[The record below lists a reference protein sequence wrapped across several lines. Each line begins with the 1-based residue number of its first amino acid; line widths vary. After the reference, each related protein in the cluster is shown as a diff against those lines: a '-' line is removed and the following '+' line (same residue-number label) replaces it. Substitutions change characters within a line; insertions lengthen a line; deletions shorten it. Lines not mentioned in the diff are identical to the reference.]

1 MANTLRELTDG
12 YALNQLKLVAE
23 QLTNIGRL
31 DKSLSNNFT
40 FTNELLS
47 ANKAALQLKHA
58 LAESYNQRLGNIDLS
73 QFNKQ
78 LNLTGKTLSDY
89 QQELSM
95 IGVAGNKAFSDLAKS
110 VATAEKPLIGMG
122 KIANSL
128 WDTLGNTIKWQAS
141 SAIVQ
146 GVMKNVASA
155 TSYVKQLD
163 NSLNNIQIVTNQSS
177 AYMAEF
183 AKNANKAAQELN
195 TTTNEYAKASLIYYQ
210 QGLDNKQVQDRVATT
225 IKLANV
231 SGQSAKVVSDQL
243 TAVWNNFYNG
253 SKNLEFYADAM
264 AALGA
269 TTASSSSEIA
279 KGLEKFA
286 AIADSTGLSF
296 EYASSALATV
306 VANTRQSADSVG
318 TSFRTLFSR
327 LQGLSLGETLD
338 DGTTLNKYSK
348 ALLSV
353 GVNIKEAN
361 GDLKNMDTIL
371 TELGSKWQSLA
382 QDEKVALA
390 QTVGGARNY
399 TGLMSLM
406 DNWDDFTTNL
416 KTAQTAQGTLQRQ
429 ADVYAKSWEAASAH
443 VRAASES
450 IYSNLLNDN
459 FIKGVTNLYGS
470 FLGGVGQIM
479 NNLGGAKGTFAGIT
493 SLLTQHI
500 FKDKVPGLIAST
512 GETLMGFTSRGS
524 ERLEA
529 RRREALDALTANTNI
544 SAYQDVNTIY
554 ADQMRNTVKRQQAY
568 DKAVEQGRIR
578 SYDIPIYQQLFQN
591 IDNQKNQAIEQAETA
606 AKNKANAAVDDV
618 YLERAMK
625 TGIAQSRFS
634 DEENKAYLGGLIQQK
649 GLQEDQVRKRQ
660 AELDEVKAQR
670 EGAMQA
676 KQDAMDQRRQLQND
690 SENIRVEVGKARNAM
705 DQARSAYNQA
715 VQDYGQ
721 NSHEAQVAAGQLG
734 QATKTYNQVNSQHE
748 SIIERYMQAD
758 ERVET
763 YDTALREH
771 LEPAVR
777 KKQLEYDAA
786 SHKLEDIRGDI
797 DYTQANINLRAQDS
811 SLLTGYY
818 IDSNGQRHEDNPIGE
833 QIKEARANANRA
845 VSLEQL
851 AKDLGFGQDMS
862 GDAGNTIRRQ
872 AASTIME
879 LVTGADASKLQELF
893 GTELGQAIS
902 LQGTAIAQFVNFN
915 KGKDEKFDQYQD
927 RLKKELED
935 VFTSE
940 DGGDLLS
947 VLSDLAL
954 EGSLQ
959 ASNDSQENIANLR
972 ALSNRLIDSKLPGGQ
987 RIAQLLDN
995 ISGNT
1000 EEYQAIRAR
1009 GGAEQAEESLLQQ
1022 IKGGFKELSKPEQI
1036 AKSIGLI
1043 SNLGMTVSTAEQ
1055 TIHAFSDETATAGD
1069 KLGSFGTLLA
1079 SGYSTYRSMAES
1091 SEALFNGTK
1100 FKDIISR
1107 GENGKL
1113 KFTNPLT
1120 GLGMANLAMV
1130 GAMAVGTA
1138 AFKTVSAWRE
1148 NNTTQGRLTQI
1159 SNDYAAQQQTIA
1171 EKRSDKEQLD
1181 VITDE
1186 YNKQISILRD
1196 SLEGSSEYFSTQ
1208 AEANSIA
1215 GNLISRYNLEYGKD
1229 YNVQNGTMVIGA
1241 DVYSRIAEQADQEY
1255 LEAVNQGAI
1264 LQQMQSYLSAQSTI
1278 DSVTNE
1284 TIRKE
1289 KVPGGYSRERG
1300 WYGNAQEVLQS
1311 YLDQNSTYLS
1321 AVGRQQSATRSIAEL
1336 AIQDLANKNNIELN
1350 DFVKSAFLN
1359 QEDLDEQVAQII
1371 KDVEHATI
1379 DGRWDSFAEW
1389 ISGKGFT
1396 SLDGKAPQSNGEI
1409 WDFLYDAGFVSGV
1422 KPEDERTLRAAIRG
1436 ALPEYYLQDQFIGIA
1451 DSISDEVKQAF
1462 SNYRSLTS
1470 EELGNR
1476 LQQYDF
1482 DSKYKEQLA
1491 NEVEKVQ
1498 SNLLAALSA
1507 NLSPEFLA
1515 ENNLRDDYLSQLID
1529 NYSLNELEQIS
1540 NYAIAGGS
1548 IFGNE
1553 VTQTILENLSSK
1565 RNTDVLKQLGKVNW
1579 DNTFSALSD
1588 INKLARNLGGSEN
1601 IYSDV
1606 LESAIDAM
1614 GGENGLFQKLYS
1626 SSGFQ
1631 DVLSKLTDQFDTM
1644 GSITTDYVVKLAS
1657 KNEELSSLLELGR
1670 SGYSGLNFNVG
1681 GFTKALNLIQGGTLR
1696 PGQVTSNLLSALSE
1710 GEYSEAVKQNGFA
1723 AVDNQNLGRSGTDL
1737 LDYFTNAQKAYLNAK
1752 SQDLVFDTPLRN
1764 VFDTMMPESV
1774 RNAYYEANAAAGGG
1788 ESFQQVMNRADLPQE
1803 VKDFLNST
1811 NKKGTKPV
1819 TTWAQVNNMYGA
1831 LIKGAGAAGD
1841 ITKVDVG
1848 GIDISSLPEE
1858 YQKLL
1863 NEENLSLEN
1872 YMKYAYGL
1880 SFANGNL
1887 NLLDTTGNKEYQYTT
1902 RETEEH
1908 LRKIFEA
1915 IGIRNASQLA
1925 SIHTAQLAESSG
1937 GAILRKND
1945 AKAAVDEII
1954 SNREPVIPD
1963 GKKVYTEA
1971 ELNAVWESYG
1981 TDTGFKT
1988 KQEMIDHIIGEN
2000 AILAPELDTDFW
2012 KNNGS
2017 DIAGIA
2023 NKFATA
2029 NKDYDNGITG
2039 GVDGFLSLMEQ
2050 VGAMKDGILDYDKF
2064 KEFMLSTGATEAD
2077 FDNLFTEDNWNT
2089 ILGDILSTTVTDKFG
2104 NQTSVRRRENESYED
2119 YQKRVAEVQRQGQ
2132 SDVFSYVGPDNTTY
2146 TIDDP
2151 LGIKRQHYHPG
2162 ENGEPGTWD
2171 KDWDPREK
2179 AIPTSAFI
2187 GQNGDT
2193 MGINPVTGEMMIY
2206 QDGKWINQSDLKP
2219 ESPQGGTTV
2228 DENGFSGTEGKFNSE
2243 TEQPTNPEDIRGT
2256 TVNENG
2262 FSGIGDKFNSQPEQP
2277 TNSLVDNDYVENKIE
2292 EKIDTLTPDDRSLGE
2307 RWADFTQ
2314 GIGNGLKTVAG
2325 TVIGT
2330 ILNPFG
2336 VKAEANIEEGKEA
2349 PFGNKPEAITDDTYN
2364 PTLGMTFS
2372 EWKAQKAQQEQQLQ
2386 QAQLEQ
2392 ESQRQAWQNYQDALS
2407 AENDFLAENG
2417 DFVTNPENARLAAW
2431 TAAAR
2436 ENPELLGA
2444 LYQNALN
2451 KGYTGDQFTQM
2462 YDYQGLH
2469 GATQSALSTAVGG
2482 IFNSKGVTAQQR
2494 FDFINNAYEKA
2505 QKDISS
2511 LTPFEKQ
2518 VLTMIGEIDE
2528 NTGTL
2533 VEHGEEEGDA
2543 ATRAKKNRQVDEE
2556 TGELVDE
2563 DGNPI
2568 EMPEGQQPQG
2578 GTGRGRDSGDAG
2590 VSGRGGNASD
2600 PSGMGA
2606 KTGADMRGT
2615 PAMSL
2620 FNQIIK
2626 DGGGAADLLGAGFAP
2641 EAVAE
2646 YYDSVNKVAEATGG
2660 KASGQNNAR
2669 LLAYASGKEGHI
2681 AITGELGPEL
2691 RVKSDGSMDILGKTG
2706 REYAWVEPGDRIYTA
2721 QQSAGI
2727 LKSNKIPGLEGLAK
2741 GINNFIPGYAP
2752 GDIVGGTNHTSSS
2765 SGGGGGGGGG
2775 EKSRGG
2781 GGGAAAEK
2789 DPRYDPKTLK
2799 IRDVL
2804 ERYYTILQQIDNIT
2818 KAVERFS
2825 KVADRAWGRERIRAI
2840 EQQNEMQQK
2849 QYEAQK
2855 KYIAEIEEY
2864 LDTDQSALTTM
2875 IQEFVTGWNEAAES
2889 NEEMEKISWA
2899 GAQYDENGVLTNYRE
2914 FVEKLTE
2921 QYNQNAASANQE
2933 TQYKFQ
2939 EQLKDIQMYTDTL
2952 NLYEEQKDALEDIK
2966 NAILDAA
2973 VKTISYEVEY
2983 KLELSGDADRIL
2995 NFQAD
3000 KYKDDVYQA
3009 AKYLELL
3016 DKRADETRKNLVSV
3030 QDGIFKTLGTYAGEA
3045 MRTGA
3050 MHDLEELGIYGTE
3063 QFKLNEELT
3072 DADEEETEEARL
3084 DRLRKVSTKVNEW
3097 LEQLRKKNADAAAEI
3112 DKMITHSEEE
3122 GQEDIIT
3129 NYEEVIRRL
3138 NAQVDYT
3145 AVRAKVDE
3153 WLEELR
3159 GKNAEAA
3166 AEIDKIV
3173 QRNEAGEIINYR
3185 DVIERLNEE
3194 NVRLS
3199 DEAIAVLMEDQ
3210 DKFFEWM
3217 SDFRSNP
3224 GWVDFTTEHKDL
3236 LTNYMDQ
3243 IYQYLQSLQETY
3255 EQTIEQL
3262 GDSIKATSKQMDAAV
3277 DEFDYYGDVY
3287 KTFGNIV
3294 DLTNRHMTDVSQDFF
3309 DTLNNKSMDNAI
3321 NKIKGTV
3328 TNYHLLQNELAEVTK
3343 QYNEMQARANAATGE
3358 EQIYLQQSA
3367 DKLKEQLDIA
3377 NSQYEDAHK
3386 AFLSSWEDALS
3397 KMAENYKAAVEE
3409 ASRNFEQG
3417 FSPLFN
3423 TLALLQAQFDRE
3435 KALGDLYV
3443 DNYQR
3448 IHDLNKLNRDIQL
3461 SIDDTDNLK
3470 GKERLRDLQAEINQL
3485 QEDGND
3491 LSEYDL
3497 DILDKKYK
3505 LELARQALED
3515 AKDAKSMVR
3524 LARDNNGNWSYVYTA
3539 NQDDVEKAE
3548 QDYEDAIREMEQAN
3562 EDYIDN
3568 IQDQILQVQQEA
3580 QQAILALQ
3588 PEDFA
3593 TYEDYL
3599 AAVNNIQ
3606 NSMYQTLDFLRSQL
3620 NNAFGNNEWLDP
3632 YIVDRYGVNDHDL
3645 TTDFGDTTLAGLL
3658 DNPDIDKA
3666 MKKAKQNFEDTLK
3679 KPVLDAFIE
3688 YSERQDEVYKAAEH
3702 DIATIGKDFQD
3713 EMESIADSSDYQV
3726 KVVENLSQRVQ
3737 DAFNDMAAVVD
3748 EKTKKHLDEV
3758 DELVN
3763 RYEKLVEALTEVK
3776 RLSGENLPAGM
3787 TQEIGTT
3794 DTWREIEDLENL
3806 LKENGHIRVLEDLTN
3821 LNKEDVVYRD
3831 EKLKDA
3837 TEKIDEWI
3845 AALGD
3850 ATSDIAEG
3858 IERNDAG
3865 QITNYKDIVQKLAGI
3880 EQTDENK
3887 ETLKN
3892 IKKWKEKD
3900 DASVLMDDH
3909 QVLTDE
3915 GLWTYLVAGDD
3926 YTKQYLKDKI
3936 DNAAKNGAI
3945 DVGADVDETEKAKVE
3960 DYLKLHGIVYVKW
3973 DGGLEKFESLD
3984 DWLAWYDKHKYV
3996 APSSDGGGGNAYSW
4010 GTQAFSKSD
4019 YNWAP
4024 GTTAG
4029 FTWDTGGFTGH
4040 WQSADT
4046 GMYTGEWPSGSV
4058 RRNGR
4063 LAWLHQ
4069 KELVLNAHDTENF
4082 LDAMEIVRQLDNLTN
4097 WMSNGLGDLMMPNV
4111 STETSELEQNV
4122 HIEAEFPNVTNHSE
4136 IEQAFNNLVNMASQY
4151 ANRK

>member
-12 YALNQLKLVAE
+12 YALNQLRLVAE

-58 LAESYNQRLGNIDLS
+58 LAESYNQRFGNIDLS

-95 IGVAGNKAFSDLAKS
+95 IGITGNKAFNDLARS
-110 VATAEKPLIGMG
+110 IATAEKPLLGMG

-141 SAIVQ
+141 STIVQ
-146 GVMKNVASA
+146 GVMKDVASA

-459 FIKGVTNLYGS
+459 FIKGIANLYGD
-470 FLGGVGQIM
+470 FLGQIGQLTT
-479 NNLGGAKGTFAGIT
+479 NLGGAKGTFAGIT

-500 FKDKVPGLIAST
+500 FRDKVPGLIAST

-529 RRREALDALTANTNI
+529 RRQEALTALTTNTNI
-544 SAYQDVNTIY
+544 STYQEVN
-554 ADQMRNTVKRQQAY
+554 QAY
-568 DKAVEQGRIR
+568 AKQMQGTLNRQRDFDKAVEQGRIA
-578 SYDIPIYQQLFQN
+578 SYEVPIYQQLFQN
-591 IDNQKNQAIEQAETA
+591 IDAQKNQAIEQTETA
-606 AKNKANAAVDDV
+606 ARNKANAAVSDA

-676 KQDAMDQRRQLQND
+676 KQDAMDHRRQLQND
-690 SENIRVEVGKARNAM
+690 SENIRVEVDKARSAM
-705 DQARSAYNQA
+705 DQARTAYNQA

-748 SIIERYMQAD
+748 SIIDQYMQVD
-758 ERVET
+758 ERIQT

-777 KKQLEYDAA
+777 KKQSEYDAA
-786 SHKLEDIRGDI
+786 NHKLEGILGDI

-818 IDSNGQRHEDNPIGE
+818 VDSNGQRHESNPIGE
-833 QIKEARANANRA
+833 QIKEARTNVNRA

-851 AKDLGFGQDMS
+851 AKDLGFGQDMT
-862 GDAGNTIRRQ
+862 GDAGDMVRRQ

-879 LVTGADASKLQELF
+879 LVTGADASKLQEMF
-893 GTELGQAIS
+893 GTEIGQAIS
-902 LQGTAIAQFVNFN
+902 LQGTALTQSVDFS
-915 KGKDEKFDQYQD
+915 KKKDEDFNQYQE
-927 RLKKELED
+927 RLKQELMD

-940 DGGDLLS
+940 EGGDLLS
-947 VLSDLAL
+947 VLSESILDA
-954 EGSLQ
+954 SIQ
-959 ASNDSQENIANLR
+959 ASGESKENIANLK

-987 RIAQLLDN
+987 QIADLIDG
-995 ISGNT
+995 IIGNT
-1000 EEYQAIRAR
+1000 EEYQAVRAR
-1009 GGAEQAEESLLQQ
+1009 GGVEQAEESIGQR
-1022 IKGGFKELSKPEQI
+1022 IGSAVRELSKPEQI

-1043 SNLGMTVSTAEQ
+1043 SNLGMTVSTVEQ
-1055 TIHAFSDETATAGD
+1055 TFHTLTDETATTGQKMGA
-1069 KLGSFGTLLA
+1069 FGTAIA
-1079 SGYSTYRSMAES
+1079 SGYSTFKSISDNAKDLFTLKDES
-1091 SEALFNGTK
+1091 AGFK
-1100 FKDIISR
+1100 FGNIKGLS
-1107 GENGKL
+1107 N
-1113 KFTNPLT
+1113 
-1120 GLGMANLAMV
+1120 LGMGNLIAM

-1138 AFKTVSAWRE
+1138 AFQVGKTAYQNYSLNGRIQSGIEQYA
-1148 NNTTQGRLTQI
+1148 TQ
-1159 SNDYAAQQQTIA
+1159 SQTIA
-1171 EKRSDKEQLD
+1171 DKRTNYEQLD

-1186 YNKQISILRD
+1186 YNKQVTELRN
-1196 SLEGSSEYFSTQ
+1196 SLQGSSDYFRAQ
-1208 AEANSIA
+1208 AEINTIV
-1215 GNLISRYNLEYGKD
+1215 GNMVKQYNLEYGKD
-1229 YNVQNGTMVIGA
+1229 YTIRDGTMIVDA
-1241 DVYSRIAEQADQEY
+1241 ASQERIREQAEQEY
-1255 LEAVNQGAI
+1255 LDAVNQGNI
-1264 LQQMQSYLSAQSTI
+1264 LQAKNTFLAAQQVAEREYKKATSEAWGTPEGISYDEFGSPIINDAYIQGQLQENSIYQAAIAKQKSAAR
-1278 DSVTNE
+1278 N
-1284 TIRKE
+1284 
-1289 KVPGGYSRERG
+1289 
-1300 WYGNAQEVLQS
+1300 
-1311 YLDQNSTYLS
+1311 
-1321 AVGRQQSATRSIAEL
+1321 IAEL
-1336 AIQDLANKNNIELN
+1336 SLANLANENNIEIN
-1350 DFVKSAFLN
+1350 DFIKSAFLN
-1359 QEDLDEQVAQII
+1359 NDNLDDIVTEVIKEVEQG
-1371 KDVEHATI
+1371 T
-1379 DGRWDSFAEW
+1379 
-1389 ISGKGFT
+1389 
-1396 SLDGKAPQSNGEI
+1396 LDGFWNNFASIVSFKGSTSIQSIEALSGLNNEEI
-1409 WDFLYDAGFVSGV
+1409 WDVLATQGLVHGEKPKGDELKAALNGVLPQYVLREYLQSFIDDNNLKDISSYFDNYMQFTSSQLSDAINTHLMQDNGMYN
-1422 KPEDERTLRAAIRG
+1422 AAIQSLTQQVTNIQG
-1436 ALPEYYLQDQFIGIA
+1436 NLLSALSNNLSEDWLQSNDLIN
-1451 DSISDEVKQAF
+1451 SDEFK
-1462 SNYRSLTS
+1462 SLI
-1470 EELGNR
+1470 E
-1476 LQQYDF
+1476 
-1482 DSKYKEQLA
+1482 
-1491 NEVEKVQ
+1491 
-1498 SNLLAALSA
+1498 
-1507 NLSPEFLA
+1507 
-1515 ENNLRDDYLSQLID
+1515 
-1529 NYSLNELEQIS
+1529 NYSLNQLQDIS
-1540 NYAIAGGS
+1540 NYIITSGT
-1548 IFGNE
+1548 IFGNK
-1553 VTQTILENLSSK
+1553 TAQTIFEQLSSGQ
-1565 RNTDVLKQLGKVNW
+1565 NTKTLQQLSKINW
-1579 DNTFSALSD
+1579 DNTFSALGD
-1588 INKLARNLGGSEN
+1588 INKLARNLGGYDN
-1601 IYSDV
+1601 IYSEV
-1606 LESAIDAM
+1606 LQSAINELGAE
-1614 GGENGLFQKLYS
+1614 GGIFEQLYN
-1626 SSGFQ
+1626 SSGFSK
-1631 DVLSKLTDQFDTM
+1631 VLDSLTAQFDTM
-1644 GSITTDYVVKLAS
+1644 GEITTGYVVKLS
-1657 KNEELSSLLELGR
+1657 QKNEELNNVLSLGASGYAGLNINAAGLASAFNLINSGKLTREQMTSGVLSSLSTTHQLEAEK
-1670 SGYSGLNFNVG
+1670 Y
-1681 GFTKALNLIQGGTLR
+1681 KAFD
-1696 PGQVTSNLLSALSE
+1696 V
-1710 GEYSEAVKQNGFA
+1710 
-1723 AVDNQNLGRSGTDL
+1723 VDNQDLGRSGTDL
-1737 LDYFTNAQKAYLNAK
+1737 LEYFSNAQKAYINAK
-1752 SQDLVFDTPLRN
+1752 SQDLTYDTPLQNIFR
-1764 VFDTMMPESV
+1764 TLMPTYV
-1774 RNAYYEANAAAGGG
+1774 RDAYIEANQGGNG
-1788 ESFQQVMNRADLPQE
+1788 LSFTQIMDSDKIPDS
-1803 VKDFLNST
+1803 VKEFLGHT

-1819 TTWAQVNNMYGA
+1819 TTWSEVLDMYGGFIHDSTLTGDEAWKA
-1831 LIKGAGAAGD
+1831 LGFDPNNLPELRPDQQAYFDKNGYTLETIANAMF
-1841 ITKVDVG
+1841 
-1848 GIDISSLPEE
+1848 GIDFS
-1858 YQKLL
+1858 Q
-1863 NEENLSLEN
+1863 
-1872 YMKYAYGL
+1872 
-1880 SFANGNL
+1880 GNL
-1887 NLLDTTGNKEYQYTT
+1887 WLNDTTGNNTYGYNTKQTIDNIT
-1902 RETEEH
+1902 
-1908 LRKIFEA
+1908 KIFSTMMPKEQA
-1915 IGIRNASQLA
+1915 QNLA
-1925 SIHTAQLAESSG
+1925 QIFTAHVGESSG
-1937 GAILRKND
+1937 GTILQEND
-1945 AKAAVDEII
+1945 AKAAIKDLKTQEPTSGGKRMYSQATLDALWWENSYFYNQMYQGGTEEERKAAFIKDITSGNGVIAPTLDE
-1954 SNREPVIPD
+1954 
-1963 GKKVYTEA
+1963 
-1971 ELNAVWESYG
+1971 
-1981 TDTGFKT
+1981 
-1988 KQEMIDHIIGEN
+1988 
-2000 AILAPELDTDFW
+2000 DFW
-2012 KNNGS
+2012 KNNKGNGLISEIGEEYFKANGWTFS
-2017 DIAGIA
+2017 DETTAFNRLLRDFGVIDTKDGAGKSLNFNKLQELVTFLGGTDQDLQNLIDSNDELGEYFNGRTLTTSFTDNFGVNHTVEKGA
-2023 NKFATA
+2023 NESTQKYIDRITREQNQA
-2029 NKDYDNGITG
+2029 NKDT
-2039 GVDGFLSLMEQ
+2039 
-2050 VGAMKDGILDYDKF
+2050 
-2064 KEFMLSTGATEAD
+2064 
-2077 FDNLFTEDNWNT
+2077 
-2089 ILGDILSTTVTDKFG
+2089 
-2104 NQTSVRRRENESYED
+2104 
-2119 YQKRVAEVQRQGQ
+2119 
-2132 SDVFSYVGPDNTTY
+2132 FSYVDKEGKTQQIY
-2146 TIDDP
+2146 DP
-2151 LGIKRQHYHPG
+2151 LGIYRRNFQQDSEGNVTWGHTD
-2162 ENGEPGTWD
+2162 ENGEWVEGPNPDEVPVNIAVDSDGNVYGVSQTGKVLVQDNSGQWTV
-2171 KDWDPREK
+2171 REK
-2179 AIPTSAFI
+2179 KSTS
-2187 GQNGDT
+2187 
-2193 MGINPVTGEMMIY
+2193 
-2206 QDGKWINQSDLKP
+2206 SKP
-2219 ESPQGGTTV
+2219 E
-2228 DENGFSGTEGKFNSE
+2228 
-2243 TEQPTNPEDIRGT
+2243 PEP
-2256 TVNENG
+2256 E
-2262 FSGIGDKFNSQPEQP
+2262 QPEQEP
-2277 TNSLVDNDYVENKIE
+2277 EQPEPEHEQPEGKTSGAPPLSNAISNPNAPLAGLFISKTEEEQAAEEEADRLIKEQAEKEKQQKEAERQTQIQAEKEAKAFNDDAEQTRIEIQKRQEIQRREEEKQQREAEKEAERAAIEQQQREIE
-2292 EKIDTLTPDDRSLGE
+2292 EEAERAALTASMPPSEYAKYKAWVEAGGSGKAIDWQYEKRTAEGPQAPEVGE
-2307 RWADFTQ
+2307 KETKEKEPSNKEMREFLKE
-2314 GIGNGLKTVAG
+2314 NGYTSA
-2325 TVIGT
+2325 T
-2330 ILNPFG
+2330 INT
-2336 VKAEANIEEGKEA
+2336 AMREEGVSLKDLYQRVNSALTET
-2349 PFGNKPEAITDDTYN
+2349 NKQLKGINENTNATAENTGDFVQEQQD
-2364 PTLGMTFS
+2364 
-2372 EWKAQKAQQEQQLQ
+2372 QQEQKTTDKAIGKDQTKGKD
-2386 QAQLEQ
+2386 
-2392 ESQRQAWQNYQDALS
+2392 SK
-2407 AENDFLAENG
+2407 
-2417 DFVTNPENARLAAW
+2417 
-2431 TAAAR
+2431 
-2436 ENPELLGA
+2436 
-2444 LYQNALN
+2444 N
-2451 KGYTGDQFTQM
+2451 KDIFGNTGNTTIINEGSGSDSGGE
-2462 YDYQGLH
+2462 DGW
-2469 GATQSALSTAVGG
+2469 SGG
-2482 IFNSKGVTAQQR
+2482 ITTSPFGKTK
-2494 FDFINNAYEKA
+2494 FDFTKIGLGIGSAFGIGAKIGEGKGTN
-2505 QKDISS
+2505 QKVTGKSYDSGGKKVDSGSGGGKIEVSW
-2511 LTPFEKQ
+2511 KQ
-2518 VLTMIGEIDE
+2518 V
-2528 NTGTL
+2528 
-2533 VEHGEEEGDA
+2533 
-2543 ATRAKKNRQVDEE
+2543 
-2556 TGELVDE
+2556 
-2563 DGNPI
+2563 
-2568 EMPEGQQPQG
+2568 
-2578 GTGRGRDSGDAG
+2578 
-2590 VSGRGGNASD
+2590 
-2600 PSGMGA
+2600 
-2606 KTGADMRGT
+2606 
-2615 PAMSL
+2615 
-2620 FNQIIK
+2620 
-2626 DGGGAADLLGAGFAP
+2626 
-2641 EAVAE
+2641 
-2646 YYDSVNKVAEATGG
+2646 
-2660 KASGQNNAR
+2660 ASGQNNAR

-2681 AITGELGPEL
+2681 AVTGELGPEL
-2691 RVKSDGSMDILGKTG
+2691 RIKSDGSMDILGKKG
-2706 REYAWVEPGDRIYTA
+2706 REYAWVEPDDRIYTA
-2721 QQSAGI
+2721 SQSAGI

-2741 GINNFIPGYAP
+2741 GINNYLPGHAA
-2752 GDIVGGTNHTSSS
+2752 GEHVGGTDHTSSG
-2765 SGGGGGGGGG
+2765 SGGGGGNGGSR
-2775 EKSRGG
+2775 SRGG
-2781 GGGAAAEK
+2781 GAAAPAEK
-2789 DPRYDPKTLK
+2789 DPRYDPNTLK

-2840 EQQNEMQQK
+2840 EKQNEMQQK

-2855 KYIAEIEEY
+2855 KYIAEIEDY
-2864 LDTDQSALTTM
+2864 LTTDQSALTTM
-2875 IQEFVTGWNEAAES
+2875 IQEFVTGYNEGKEAADQ
-2889 NEEMEKISWA
+2889 ISWA
-2899 GAQYDENGVLTNYRE
+2899 GAEFDENGVLTNYRD
-2914 FVEKLTE
+2914 FVEKLVE
-2921 QYNQNAASANQE
+2921 QYNANAEANSRDKE
-2933 TQYKFQ
+2933 AQYKFQ
-2939 EQLKDIQMYTDTL
+2939 EQLKDIQMYTNTL
-2952 NLYEEQKDALEDIK
+2952 NLYEEQRDALEDIK
-2966 NAILDAA
+2966 NAILDTAIKA
-2973 VKTISYEVEY
+2973 ISYEVEY

-3016 DKRADETRKNLVSV
+3016 DQRADLTRQNLIAV

-3050 MHDLEELGIYGTE
+3050 MHDLEELGIYGTD
-3063 QFKLNEELT
+3063 QFKLDEELT
-3072 DADEEETEEARL
+3072 DADEDETEEARI
-3084 DRLRKVSTKVNEW
+3084 DRLKGISTKVNEW
-3097 LEQLRKKNADAAAEI
+3097 LEQLREKNADAAAEI
-3112 DKMITHSEEE
+3112 DKMIEHSEEE

-3138 NAQVDYT
+3138 NQQIDYT

-3262 GDSIKATSKQMDAAV
+3262 GGSIKATAKQMDAAI

-3294 DLTNRHMTDVSQDFF
+3294 DLTNRHMTDVSQEFF

-3485 QEDGND
+3485 QEDGTE

-3539 NQDDVEKAE
+3539 NQDDVDKAE

-3632 YIVDRYGVNDHDL
+3632 YIVDRYGINDHDL
-3645 TTDFGDTTLAGLL
+3645 TTDFGDTTLANLL

-3688 YSERQDEVYKAAEH
+3688 YSERQDEVYQAAEH

-3726 KVVENLSQRVQ
+3726 EVVENLSQRVQ

-3837 TEKIDEWI
+3837 TEKIDDWV

-3850 ATSDIAEG
+3850 ATSEIAEG

-3960 DYLKLHGIVYVKW
+3960 NYLKAHGIVYVKW
-3973 DGGLEKFESLD
+3973 DGGLEKFESRD
-3984 DWLAWYDKHKYV
+3984 DWLAWYEKHKYV
-3996 APSSDGGGGNAYSW
+3996 APSSDGGGGSGHHAVSAEENYISW
-4010 GTQAFSKSD
+4010 HGWGNGSFSGI
-4019 YNWAP
+4019 Y
-4024 GTTAG
+4024 AG
-4029 FTWDTGGFTGH
+4029 YDTGGYTGR

-4097 WMSNGLGDLMMPNV
+4097 WMANGLGDLAIPKV
-4111 STETSELEQNV
+4111 TTESSELEQNV
-4122 HIEAEFPNVTNHSE
+4122 HIEAEFPNVTDHNE
-4136 IEQAFNNLVNMASQY
+4136 IEQAFNNLVNMASMHASKY
-4151 ANRK
+4151 RD